1 MSDNRILPKNFWTE
15 HQYNV
20 GMNDGKEIKCYG
32 HRITDKKMMDD
43 LLRKSLNAIKNTA
56 IGNTNILEN
65 EIALEST
72 SPQPSDLTK
81 ETLSVTPRDTM
92 NKVKNLKTIINT
104 ARVQADEGTQKMA
117 SKLPPV
123 PAVSTVPAISTV
135 PAVSTE
141 PAVSPTTSPATTLS
155 KNTQPTTQPASESM
169 TSIPQQHLEKA
180 IAAAGD
186 AAKSAAAA
194 ATSTLNAAQNTAK
207 DGIAKLKTTGDQAS
221 TTLKQAVNNIQTR
234 AGEFLSNLGKGMV
247 QKGGRKTKRR
257 RRRRKRKTKHKR
269 KKKRST
275 RKRKK
280 RTRRRR

>member
-65 EIALEST
+65 EIALKST

-117 SKLPPV
+117 SKFPPV
-123 PAVSTVPAISTV
+123 PAVSTV
-135 PAVSTE
+135 

-155 KNTQPTTQPASESM
+155 KNPQPMVQPASESM

-207 DGIAKLKTTGDQAS
+207 DGIAKLETTRDQAS
-221 TTLKQAVNNIQTR
+221 TTLKQAVNNIRTK

-257 RRRRKRKTKHKR
+257 RWRRKRKTKHKR
-269 KKKRST
+269 KKKRAT

>member
-1 MSDNRILPKNFWTE
+1 MDNNHELPKNFWTE
-15 HQYNV
+15 HQYNI
-20 GMNDGKEIKCYG
+20 GKGEGKEIKCYG

-43 LLRKSLNAIKNTA
+43 LLRKSLKAIKNTA
-56 IGNTNILEN
+56 IGNTNILAN
-65 EIALEST
+65 EIALKST
-72 SPQPSDLTK
+72 SPQSSDLTK

-92 NKVKNLKTIINT
+92 KKAEDLKTIINT
-104 ARVQADEGTQKMA
+104 AKVQADKENQVMA
-117 SKLPPV
+117 QSNLNKIMLKSKTSTFSPAPV
-123 PAVSTVPAISTV
+123 V
-135 PAVSTE
+135 
-141 PAVSPTTSPATTLS
+141 SPATALS
-155 KNTQPTTQPASESM
+155 INTQSTAQPASESM

-207 DGIAKLKTTGDQAS
+207 DGIAKLETTRDQAS
-221 TTLKQAVNNIQTR
+221 TTLKHAVNSMRER
-234 AGEFLSNLGKGMV
+234 AGDLLDKIKQSIA